1 MLSARL
7 CRSLGR
13 GKEGGG
19 GVEEAM
25 RKHMKSKNT
34 RKLEK
39 ADKEQEAHKEAMMR
53 HIILVSARQ
62 NFSWIK
68 IPGEGA
74 RTPPPSS
81 CFTIN
86 L

>member
-25 RKHMKSKNT
+25 KKHMKSKNT
-34 RKLEK
+34 KGSYEEAYEK
-39 ADKEQEAHKEAMMR
+39 QEHKIA
-53 HIILVSARQ
+53 
-62 NFSWIK
+62 
-68 IPGEGA
+68 
-74 RTPPPSS
+74 
-81 CFTIN
+81 
-86 L
+86 

>member
-25 RKHMKSKNT
+25 MKHMKSKNT
-34 RKLEK
+34 RKRTRSI
-39 ADKEQEAHKEAMMR
+39 EAHKEAMKR
-53 HIILVSARQ
+53 HIIWSELQVLRDVKRVEKAG
-62 NFSWIK
+62 N
-68 IPGEGA
+68 
-74 RTPPPSS
+74 
-81 CFTIN
+81 
-86 L
+86 